1 MASLASI
8 SAPSALHF
16 ITVRLS
22 DKKTITPLR
31 DKIGW
36 CISRNSSS
44 VNAQISCR
52 RLCLNGKEIGLAGSI
67 NDLRSSSHPV
77 KNMMNSW
84 GQAILGGKGSKSA
97 LQTKAGVPG
106 LENTLVLCLERISK
120 SKYGGLR
127 TDFEAIR
134 ALACKAV
141 FSLFENLD
149 DKSVSPAH
157 LTIAC
162 DAYPLLL
169 GCLVTGDEQIAAASR
184 DAIKNSIEN
193 FTSSPESITTIF
205 PADSIDASDPRNLM
219 AQGSSVGCVR
229 VLALIVKLFSG
240 LLSVTSVIY
249 TSKLLALLE
258 SEVNGATDTL
268 VTRSV
273 LELWYETTEGKQAV
287 EPLSK
292 TILLQQISTLARNT
306 PMEPIFWSR
315 AMIICGRVLSKE
327 NTFRFIDESSVS
339 TVISTIEGRSVPFET
354 GEADECESAL
364 EAFSPVGSPVQ
375 GVTLLPSPPDA
386 SRFVIGAAVG
396 RQGSGEQRRGKHP
409 NALQALGN
417 IAGKNHPQNASL
429 NGDAEEHLRLLIYEV
444 AYRRSKLTLSG
455 LCLSI
460 LQQES

>member
-44 VNAQISCR
+44 
-52 RLCLNGKEIGLAGSI
+52 
-67 NDLRSSSHPV
+67 
-77 KNMMNSW
+77 
-84 GQAILGGKGSKSA
+84 AILGGKDSKSA

-169 GCLVTGDEQIAAASR
+169 GCLVTGGEQIAAASR

-205 PADSIDASDPRNLM
+205 SADSIDASDPRNLM
-219 AQGSSVGCVR
+219 AQGSSLGCVR

-268 VTRSV
+268 VTWSV
-273 LELWYETTEGKQAV
+273 LELWYESTEGKQAVEQAV

-292 TILLQQISTLARNT
+292 TILLPQISTLARNT
-306 PMEPIFWSR
+306 PMEPIFRSR

-386 SRFVIGAAVG
+386 SRFVIGAAVR
-396 RQGSGEQRRGKHP
+396 RQGSGEQRRGKQP

-429 NGDAEEHLRLLIYEV
+429 NGDVEEHLRLLIYEV

-455 LCLSI
+455 WCLSI
-460 LQQES
+460 LQQESEIRLAGYRVIS

>member
-67 NDLRSSSHPV
+67 NDLRSKESPV
-77 KNMMNSW
+77 
-84 GQAILGGKGSKSA
+84 
-97 LQTKAGVPG
+97 
-106 LENTLVLCLERISK
+106 ENTLVLCLERISK

-134 ALACKAV
+134 ALACKTV

-157 LTIAC
+157 LTIVC

-219 AQGSSVGCVR
+219 A
-229 VLALIVKLFSG
+229 
-240 LLSVTSVIY
+240 
-249 TSKLLALLE
+249 
-258 SEVNGATDTL
+258 
-268 VTRSV
+268 
-273 LELWYETTEGKQAV
+273 
-287 EPLSK
+287 
-292 TILLQQISTLARNT
+292 
-306 PMEPIFWSR
+306 
-315 AMIICGRVLSKE
+315 
-327 NTFRFIDESSVS
+327 
-339 TVISTIEGRSVPFET
+339 
-354 GEADECESAL
+354 
-364 EAFSPVGSPVQ
+364 
-375 GVTLLPSPPDA
+375 
-386 SRFVIGAAVG
+386 
-396 RQGSGEQRRGKHP
+396 
-409 NALQALGN
+409 
-417 IAGKNHPQNASL
+417 
-429 NGDAEEHLRLLIYEV
+429 
-444 AYRRSKLTLSG
+444 
-455 LCLSI
+455 
-460 LQQES
+460 